1 MDAEF
6 VQSIAQVGSYVQI
19 SLVAGGVHE
28 GVLEELTLTRLRL
41 KQPDGMPV
49 AVALTMVATV
59 ARKTAAVEVG
69 QPPPSLAVPTSPVQ
83 APTEPVVAEMAGPP
97 LEDALAAVAGLP
109 LLPIDMRI
117 EILVQ
122 HEKQLLQIRNS
133 YENAERIG
141 ELEPRFHRVAILY
154 GRVRNL
160 WNADKGNPGLNRLA
174 GAFKLLMEDSDEAQ
188 DYLTVAAD
196 GGDVPAMRL
205 LAISAARNGDHRTA
219 VRGLCQ
225 YVEHVAAGAD
235 SLTRQAMRDLLAATG
250 TERSSVLE
258 GSRQASAPVVESTVT
273 APRKVTPNRALEQ
286 PIPAPRRPV
295 QSRPAPLTQNI
306 PRPSQRPAA
315 QARPPKREPKDPY
328 QHAKFMELQLKDFV
342 QAKIYYRQAIKE
354 NVKRESAVKDLAW
367 LTRQTDGPV
376 AALEVIEQEFPGIV
390 QPGNALENILIDF
403 LTGARRYPEALELL
417 NRQYQRKD
425 ITTSQRDHRLHQIAF
440 VKLAA
445 GQDSTGEWLQLY
457 SQSPDNTAVQR
468 GLAVALIQR
477 GVLDDLDEA
486 EKLIE
491 HHTDQHADGIRKRIA
506 ALRSGG
512 SGVVSADWVEK
523 MLPQDA
529 SGLGSSTP
537 PLVTYVMKNYSKLA
551 DETRKR
557 GTRATHRDL
566 NVIAETARQMGSKQP
581 ENSAQ
586 AYISAAVLAHELGV
600 PDSGRY
606 LYSGLTTLADLM
618 QDRKE
623 HESARDLYCSALAAA
638 DEQQDGDTMPDI
650 RWALTGYLRSLN
662 GRRAL
667 RNLRRDRDGSLSSLL
682 ASDVS
687 KVLVDLTRANGAK
700 VLELVRPVL
709 ADTSVARD
717 LLLDAICTRPE
728 LRAATAECLAD
739 SPTGIPARPDERQVR
754 DAWQQAAVSWNRRKR
769 SLSHALADLR
779 QVTISETT
787 LDVALQRVNDPDLV
801 MPEVMQ
807 DGLAAIGRAL
817 VELRRFT
824 HEPSFEERES
834 CLRTAD
840 HTVQQLRDDVQ
851 RGPTALAVELLE
863 PIAIRIQELIADA
876 NKQLIA
882 AQPPQ
887 PELSLALQESSSGQ
901 NGVVTVQIKVSNAA
915 GSAPLGSP
923 ELLISAEPGLFSVD
937 DQKVQLPTAVRGND
951 HRIESVRLRV
961 SETLVNAG
969 AFSLPVTLR
978 YRFRSNVEYEQ
989 YSAILPVR
997 LAREEE
1003 FEPIDNPY
1011 QDGATG
1017 RPVES
1022 PKMFFG
1028 RDELI
1033 DRIRARLRNAK
1044 SPGIGVAVFGQKRAG
1059 KSSIRLHLQYR
1070 LVELDHLPVVDVGN
1084 IGDLSPQ
1091 PDSDG
1096 TRLLALLMWRIL
1108 EGADNAYA
1116 ALEQT
1121 NGIPLIPTGLD
1132 REKFLETPEPIYDC
1146 AMIMENHRRRVGN
1159 RLPPL
1164 VVLIDEFQYFDQ
1176 WIRRGLLSPSFMQS
1190 FKALLER
1197 RLFHLIIVG
1206 QAAVDRLIQADP
1218 NVFGVFSTERVTYL
1232 AKEYARQ
1239 LIQVPI
1245 MMKRDGEEIS
1255 RYHERAVDQILD
1267 LTGGSAFYIQRFCD
1281 RLVEYMNAERAPVV
1295 TEADVEH
1302 VRDQFLDVLE
1312 MKDFENLESS
1322 GYTDAEAF
1330 TREDYREM
1338 LLAIARAAHNQVAT
1352 VRSICEEYHGQREA
1366 TDLLEDLVLRDV
1378 VRREAGG
1385 YQIVVRLYQ
1394 DWLLKYFGV
1403 KSGVD
1408 QP

>member
-49 AVALTMVATV
+49 AVALTMVATI
-59 ARKTAAVEVG
+59 ARKTAARAG
-69 QPPPSLAVPTSPVQ
+69 QPPLVPAEPPSTVD
-83 APTEPVVAEMAGPP
+83 EPAGSVAAEVAGPA
-97 LEDALAAVAGLP
+97 LEDALAAVAELR
-109 LLPIDMRI
+109 LLPIDMKI
-117 EILVQ
+117 EVSVQ
-122 HEKQLLQIRNS
+122 HEKQLQQIRNS

-141 ELEPRFHRVAILY
+141 ELAPRFHRVANLY

-160 WNADKGNPGLNRLA
+160 WNGDKGNPGLNRLA
-174 GAFKLLMEDSDEAQ
+174 GAFKLLMEDADEAQ
-188 DYLTVAAD
+188 DYLAVAAQA
-196 GGDVPAMRL
+196 GDVPAMRL

-225 YVEHVAAGAD
+225 YFEHVAASAD
-235 SLTRQAMRDLLAATG
+235 SPTRQAMLDLLAATG
-250 TERSSVLE
+250 NEDPSSVLE
-258 GSRQASAPVVESTVT
+258 GSPQRSSPVVETTAV
-273 APRKVTPNRALEQ
+273 APRKVTPVRPIEQ
-286 PIPAPRRPV
+286 PVPQPRRVMQP
-295 QSRPAPLTQNI
+295 RPAPLTQNI
-306 PRPSQRPAA
+306 PRPAQRPPAPT
-315 QARPPKREPKDPY
+315 RPKREPKDPY
-328 QHAKFMELQLKDFV
+328 QHAKFMELQLKDFA
-342 QAKIYYRQAIKE
+342 QAKIYYRQAIRE

-403 LTGARRYPEALELL
+403 LTGARRYAEALELL

-440 VKLAA
+440 VKLAI

-457 SQSPDNTAVQR
+457 NQSPDNTAVQR

-477 GVLDDLDEA
+477 GVLDDLDKA

-512 SGVVSADWVEK
+512 GGVVSADWVEK

-606 LYSGLTTLADLM
+606 LYFGLTTLADLM

-638 DEQQDGDTMPDI
+638 DEQQEGDAMPDI

-667 RNLRRDRDGSLSSLL
+667 RNLRRDRDGALSSLL

-687 KVLVDLTRANGAK
+687 KVLGDLVRANGAK

-709 ADTSVARD
+709 ADTSAARD
-717 LLLDAICTRPE
+717 LLLDAICARPE

-739 SPTGIPARPDERQVR
+739 SPIGIPARPNERQVR

-769 SLSHALADLR
+769 GLSHALADLR

-787 LDVALQRVNDPDLV
+787 LDVALHRLNDPELV

-840 HTVQQLRDDVQ
+840 HTVQQLRDEVQ
-851 RGPTALAVELLE
+851 RGPTALTVELLE

-937 DQKVQLPTAVRGND
+937 DHKVQLPTAVRGND

-961 SETLVNAG
+961 SETLLNAG

-978 YRFRSNVEYEQ
+978 YRFRSNVDYEQ

-1033 DRIRARLRNAK
+1033 DRIRARLRNAR

-1108 EGADNAYA
+1108 EGADKAYA
-1116 ALEQT
+1116 ALEGG
-1121 NGIPLIPTGLD
+1121 NGTPLIPVGLD

-1146 AMIMENHRRRVGN
+1146 AMIMENHRKLVGN

-1176 WIRRGLLSPSFMQS
+1176 WIRRGLLSTSFMQS

-1232 AKEYARQ
+1232 AKDYARQ

-1255 RYHERAVDQILD
+1255 RYHERAVDQILE

-1352 VRSICEEYHGQREA
+1352 VRSICEQYHGRREP
-1366 TDLLEDLVLRDV
+1366 TDLLDDLVLRDV

-1403 KSGVD
+1403 KSGAD